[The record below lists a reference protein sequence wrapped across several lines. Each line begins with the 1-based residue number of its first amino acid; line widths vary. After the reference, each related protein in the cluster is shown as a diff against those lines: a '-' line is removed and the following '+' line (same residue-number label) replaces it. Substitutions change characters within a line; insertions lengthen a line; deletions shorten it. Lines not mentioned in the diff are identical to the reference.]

1 MIHRTDDPQAGFLF
15 HVVDAQALLD
25 LLHTVPHVPAA
36 GLIGVFFIANGFFD
50 LIGDVLDIPLRLVVD
65 GGIHRA
71 AVGVAQHHHQPTAQV
86 PGRVLDAAQ
95 LVVVNHIARQ
105 PDDEQLP
112 DAG

>member
-1 MIHRTDDPQAGFLF
+1 M
-15 HVVDAQALLD
+15 
-25 LLHTVPHVPAA
+25 
-36 GLIGVFFIANGFFD
+36 
-50 LIGDVLDIPLRLVVD
+50 D

-71 AVGVAQHHHQPTAQV
+71 AVGVAQHHHQPAAQV
-86 PGRVLDAAQ
+86 PGRVLDTAQ